1 MAIFNPKSRIIEVK
15 IVYYGP
21 GRGGKTTNLEY
32 IYKAGKKYAS
42 TEIVSI
48 NTKGDRTLFFDFLP
62 IGLGKIQGCDIK
74 VQLYTVPG
82 QAKYRSTRKLV
93 LKGVD
98 GLVFVADSL
107 EVRAKENLWS
117 LRDLQENLAEQ
128 NQSIFKIPLV
138 IQYNKRD
145 LAEDGIPVLPVE
157 TMDRALNSKLQAPS
171 FSASALQG
179 KGVGPTLRESL
190 KVTLKKLQKELKWA
204 G

>member
-1 MAIFNPKSRIIEVK
+1 M
-15 IVYYGP
+15 
-21 GRGGKTTNLEY
+21 
-32 IYKAGKKYAS
+32 
-42 TEIVSI
+42 
-48 NTKGDRTLFFDFLP
+48 
-62 IGLGKIQGCDIK
+62 GLGKIQDCDIK

-128 NQSIFKIPLV
+128 NQSIFKMPLV

-145 LAEDGIPVLPVE
+145 LGENGIPILPLEV
-157 TMDRALNSKLQAPS
+157 MDRALNSKLKVPS
-171 FSASALQG
+171 YPASALHG
-179 KGVGPTLRESL
+179 KGVGPTLRECL
-190 KVTLKKLQKELKWA
+190 KVTLRRLQKELQWA